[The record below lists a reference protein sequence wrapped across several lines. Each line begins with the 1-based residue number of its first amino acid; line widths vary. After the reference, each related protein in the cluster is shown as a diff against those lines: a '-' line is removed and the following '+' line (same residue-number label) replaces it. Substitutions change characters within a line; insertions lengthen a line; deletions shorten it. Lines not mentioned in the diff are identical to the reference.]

1 MKYANQIRLNVFSY
15 EHEDRNSVL
24 EAFLGFFPFDLE
36 ENKVILKNTKASGF
50 NEKIVEIFEAVLTK
64 DNLIKQFLNNL
75 LNNLSEV
82 QKGQLLQQAES
93 RLDADLNFFIRFDK
107 DSWIKDRKLFITDSG
122 NCFHLKISVAA
133 YPKKREAALNV
144 VNELFSK

>member
-50 NEKIVEIFEAVLTK
+50 NEQVVEIFEAALAK
-64 DNLIKQFLNNL
+64 DSLIKQFLKNL